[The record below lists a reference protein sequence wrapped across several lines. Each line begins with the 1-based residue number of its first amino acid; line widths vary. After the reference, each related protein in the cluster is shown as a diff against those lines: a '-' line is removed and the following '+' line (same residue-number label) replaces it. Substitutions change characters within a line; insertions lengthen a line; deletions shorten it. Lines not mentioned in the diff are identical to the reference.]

1 VTTPPHKQPDSVL
14 ARMVNA
20 QKREAKHM
28 LTELL
33 AVRGLMPLLM
43 KPRNGGNWTPAERAE
58 LIGQLRRL
66 SRLSPYLLFLLLPG
80 SALLLPGYAWW
91 LDRRRG
97 LRQHLARATPVD
109 AVTTTEPAPESLPDS
124 QRP

>member
-1 VTTPPHKQPDSVL
+1 ML
-14 ARMVNA
+14 A
-20 QKREAKHM
+20 
-28 LTELL
+28 ELL

-43 KPRNGGNWTPAERAE
+43 KPRNGSAWTPQEKAE
-58 LIGQLRRL
+58 LISQLRRL

-80 SALLLPGYAWW
+80 SALILPAYAWW

-97 LRQHLARATPVD
+97 QRDDEQARMSV
-109 AVTTTEPAPESLPDS
+109 PDS